1 MEGKGLGYTMEKP
14 ELSVVMP
21 CLNEEETI
29 DICIEKAKKAFEELD
44 LVGEVVVCDNGSTDD
59 SVSVAEAH
67 GARVVRE
74 STPGYGAA
82 LMKGISEAR
91 GEYIIM
97 GDADNTYDFENL
109 APFVGRLRDG
119 YDLVMGSRFDGE
131 ILPGAMPWS
140 HQYIGNPVL
149 TGILNLFFHS
159 GVSDAHCGMRA
170 FTREAYD
177 SLDLYTTGM
186 EFASEMVIK
195 ASNNGLRIADVPI
208 TYYPRQGESKLSSV
222 RDGWRHLRFMLLYS
236 PTWLFLIP
244 GVAMSLVGLL
254 LLLLPEASISMLIG
268 SLLFLIGVQV
278 VTLGFYAKTFSY
290 VENLEQEDL
299 FLRFLWRHFRLES
312 GVALGL
318 ILILV
323 GGGAFFLLIRQWQR
337 TDVHSI
343 GAFRSLA
350 VAGLLIIVGVQTTFS
365 SFFLSMLGLQR
376 K

>member
-1 MEGKGLGYTMEKP
+1 
-14 ELSVVMP
+14 
-21 CLNEEETI
+21 
-29 DICIEKAKKAFEELD
+29 
-44 LVGEVVVCDNGSTDD
+44 
-59 SVSVAEAH
+59 
-67 GARVVRE
+67 
-74 STPGYGAA
+74 
-82 LMKGISEAR
+82 MKGISEAR
-91 GEYIIM
+91 GKYIIM

-109 APFVGRLRDG
+109 APFVDRLRDG

-149 TGILNLFFHS
+149 TGILNLFFRS

-170 FTREAYD
+170 FTKEAYD
-177 SLDLYTTGM
+177 GLGLSTTGM

-290 VENLEQEDL
+290 VENLEQEDVL
-299 FLRFLWRHFRLES
+299 LQFLWRHFRLES

-323 GGGAFFLLIRQWQR
+323 GGGAFFLLLRQWQT

-343 GAFRSLA
+343 GTFRGLA
-350 VAGLLIIVGVQTTFS
+350 VTGLLIIVGVQTTFS